1 MWSTAFMHTFIKCH
15 FISFIGDRSVQEQNS
30 HFPSFHRVYCAQIF
44 LAVHTIELIRKRKLS
59 NPVMGDVQFLFVEN
73 PTESIG

>member
-1 MWSTAFMHTFIKCH
+1 M
-15 FISFIGDRSVQEQNS
+15 QEQNS
-30 HFPSFHRVYCAQIF
+30 HFPSFYRVYCAQIF

-59 NPVMGDVQFLFVEN
+59 NPMMGDVQFLFVEN